1 MAVREVEFVIV
12 GGGVAAAKA
21 AEGLRSAGGDGPTL
35 LLTAEP
41 ELPYERPP
49 LSKAFLRGEAGR
61 DKTRT
66 HDEAWYR
73 DHEVELLLAT
83 RASTL
88 DPATRTVTTE
98 VGDQLRYG
106 TGLVLATGAQP
117 VRLELPGEDLEG
129 VYYLRTVDD
138 AERLRAAI
146 SSAESMVV
154 LGGGFIGAEVAA
166 SATQMDTRVTILEL
180 ADTLWTRA
188 VGPEM
193 GQFFEAFLRDRGVH
207 VRTRTRAERLEGR
220 DSVEAVVL
228 GDGTRLAA
236 DVVVI
241 GVGVRPDTDL
251 AERAGLP
258 VDDGILVDQRLRAA
272 DGVYAAG
279 DVARYYSPLYG
290 KHLRVEHYEVAEHP
304 LFGRIRI
311 EHWAEALNQGLLA
324 GRNLAGSGG
333 RYDRIPYFFSD
344 QFDLSLSY
352 LGHVPEWDELVV
364 RGNREVAEPRF
375 VAWYLR
381 DGIPR
386 AALIVNDWDATD
398 PVREVI
404 RRGQPVGPD
413 ELEQIP

>member
-1 MAVREVEFVIV
+1 MAVREVEFAII

-21 AEGLRSAGGDGPTL
+21 AEGLRAAGGEGPAVVL
-35 LLTAEP
+35 AAEP

-49 LSKAFLRGEAGR
+49 LSKEFLRGEAGR
-61 DKTRT
+61 EKTRT

-73 DHEVELLLAT
+73 DHQVEVLLAT

-106 TGLVLATGAQP
+106 RGVVLATGAQP

-146 SSAESMVV
+146 SRAESLVI

-166 SATQMDTRVTILEL
+166 SATQMDTRVTLLEV
-180 ADTLWTRA
+180 AETLWARA

-193 GQFFEAFLRDRGVH
+193 GRFLEAFLRDRGVH
-207 VRTRTRAERLEGR
+207 VRTRTRAERLEGGE
-220 DSVEAVVL
+220 SVEAVVL
-228 GDGTRLAA
+228 PDGTRLHA

-241 GVGVRPDTDL
+241 GVGVRPDSDL

-258 VDDGILVDQRLRAA
+258 VGDGILVDRELRAA
-272 DGVYAAG
+272 DGVWAAG
-279 DVARYYSPLYG
+279 DVAN
-290 KHLRVEHYEVAEHP
+290 ADHP

-311 EHWAEALNQGLLA
+311 DHWAEALNQGLLA
-324 GRNLAGSGG
+324 GRNLAGAGEAYE
-333 RYDRIPYFFSD
+333 RVPCFFSD
-344 QFDLSLSY
+344 QFDLSLCY
-352 LGHVPEWDELVV
+352 LGHAREWDQLVV
-364 RGNREVAEPRF
+364 RGSRELAEPTF

-381 DGIPR
+381 GGTPR
-386 AALIVNDWDATD
+386 AALIVNDRDAED

-404 RRGQPVGPD
+404 RRGRPVDARRLADQDVGLAD
-413 ELEQIP
+413 L

>member
-1 MAVREVEFVIV
+1 MAVREVEFVVV

-21 AEGLRSAGGDGPTL
+21 AEGLRAAGGEGTAVVVA
-35 LLTAEP
+35 AEP
-41 ELPYERPP
+41 ELPYGRPM

-61 DKTRT
+61 ETTRT

-73 DHEVELLLAT
+73 DHQVELLLAT

-88 DPATRTVTTE
+88 DQATRTVTTE

-106 TGLVLATGAQP
+106 GGLVLATGAQP
-117 VRLELPGEDLEG
+117 NRLGLPGEELDG

-146 SSAESMVV
+146 SRAESMVV
-154 LGGGFIGAEVAA
+154 IGGGFIGAEVAA
-166 SATQMDTRVTILEL
+166 SATQMDTRVTLLERS
-180 ADTLWTRA
+180 DTVWTRA

-193 GQFFEAFLRDRGVH
+193 GRFFEAFLRDRGVH

-220 DSVEAVVL
+220 DIVEAVVL
-228 GDGTRLAA
+228 PDGTRLAA

-258 VDDGILVDQRLRAA
+258 VDNGILVDRHLRAA
-272 DGVYAAG
+272 DGVLAAG
-279 DVARYYSPLYG
+279 DVAN
-290 KHLRVEHYEVAEHP
+290 AEHP

-324 GRNLAGSGG
+324 GRNLAGADG

-352 LGHVPEWDELVV
+352 LGHVREWDELVV
-364 RGNREVAEPRF
+364 RGSQAVDDPRF

-386 AALIVNDWDATD
+386 AALIVNDWDAED

-404 RRGQPVGPD
+404 RRGAPVEPE
-413 ELEQIP
+413 ELQRIL

>member
-21 AEGLRSAGGDGPTL
+21 AEGLRAAGGDGPAVV
-35 LLTAEP
+35 LTAEP

-49 LSKAFLRGEAGR
+49 LSKDFLRGEAGR
-61 DKTRT
+61 EKVRT

-73 DHEVELLLAT
+73 DHDVEVLLAT

-106 TGLVLATGAQP
+106 RGLVLATGAQP
-117 VRLELPGEDLEG
+117 NRLGLPGEELDG

-146 SSAESMVV
+146 SRAESMVV
-154 LGGGFIGAEVAA
+154 IGGGFIGAEVAA
-166 SATQMDTRVTILEL
+166 SATQMDTRVTLLERS
-180 ADTLWTRA
+180 DTLWTRA

-193 GQFFEAFLRDRGVH
+193 GRFFEAFQRDRGVH
-207 VRTRTRAERLEGR
+207 VRTRTRAERIEGG
-220 DSVEAVVL
+220 DQVEAVVL
-228 GDGTRLAA
+228 PDGSRLHA

-241 GVGVRPDTDL
+241 GVGVHPDTDL

-258 VDDGILVDQRLRAA
+258 VDDGVLVDERLRAA
-272 DGVYAAG
+272 EGVWAAG
-279 DVARYYSPLYG
+279 DVAN
-290 KHLRVEHYEVAEHP
+290 ADHP

-324 GRNLAGSGG
+324 GRNLAGAGD
-333 RYDRIPYFFSD
+333 RYDRVPYFFSD

-352 LGHVPEWDELVV
+352 LGHVREWDKLVV
-364 RGNREVAEPRF
+364 QGSREVDDPRF

-381 DGIPR
+381 DGTPR
-386 AALIVNDWDATD
+386 AALIVNDWDAED

-404 RRGQPVGPD
+404 RRGAPVDPE
-413 ELEQIP
+413 ELQRIR

>member
-1 MAVREVEFVIV
+1 MAVRDVEFVII

-21 AEGLRSAGGDGPTL
+21 AEGVRAAGGEGTTVV
-35 LLTAEP
+35 LTAEP

-49 LSKAFLRGEAGR
+49 LSKEFLRGEAGR
-61 DKTRT
+61 DTIRT

-88 DPATRTVTTE
+88 DPATCTVTTE
-98 VGDQLRYG
+98 VGDQLHYG
-106 TGLVLATGAQP
+106 AGLVLATGAQP
-117 VRLELPGEDLEG
+117 VRLELPGEELEG

-146 SSAESMVV
+146 SRAESMVV
-154 LGGGFIGAEVAA
+154 IGGGFIGAEVAA
-166 SATQMDTRVTILEL
+166 SATQMDTRVTLLEL

-193 GQFFEAFLRDRGVH
+193 GRFFEAFLRDRGVH
-207 VRTRTRAERLEGR
+207 VRTRTKAERLEGR
-220 DSVEAVVL
+220 DTVEAVVL
-228 GDGTRLAA
+228 
-236 DVVVI
+236 
-241 GVGVRPDTDL
+241 PDADL

-258 VDDGILVDQRLRAA
+258 VDNGILVDQRLRAA
-272 DGVYAAG
+272 DGVFAAG
-279 DVARYYSPLYG
+279 DVAN
-290 KHLRVEHYEVAEHP
+290 AEHP

-324 GRNLAGSGG
+324 GRNLAGAGQ

-352 LGHVPEWDELVV
+352 LGYVREWDELVV
-364 RGNREVAEPRF
+364 RGDREVAEPKF
-375 VAWYLR
+375 IAWYLR
-381 DGIPR
+381 DGVPR
-386 AALIVNDWDATD
+386 AALIVNDWDAED
-398 PVREVI
+398 PVRELI
-404 RRGQPVGPD
+404 RRGQPATPE
-413 ELEQIP
+413 ELERIR

>member
-1 MAVREVEFVIV
+1 MAVRDVEFVIV

-21 AEGLRSAGGDGPTL
+21 AEGLRAAGGEGATVV
-35 LLTAEP
+35 LTAEP

-49 LSKAFLRGEAGR
+49 LSKEFLRGEVGR

-73 DHEVELLLAT
+73 DHEVEVLLAT

-88 DPATRTVTTE
+88 DQATRTVTTE

-106 TGLVLATGAQP
+106 GGLVMATGAQP

-146 SSAESMVV
+146 SRAESMVII
-154 LGGGFIGAEVAA
+154 GGGFIAAEVAA
-166 SATQMDTRVTILEL
+166 SATQMDTRVTLL
-180 ADTLWTRA
+180 AARNLWTRA
-188 VGPEM
+188 VGSEM
-193 GQFFEAFLRDRGVH
+193 GRFFEDFLRDRGVH
-207 VRTRTRAERLEGR
+207 VRTRTRAERLEGG

-228 GDGTRLAA
+228 PDGTRLHA

-241 GVGVRPDTDL
+241 GVGVRPDVDL

-258 VDDGILVDQRLRAA
+258 VDNGILVDQQLRAA
-272 DGVYAAG
+272 DGVWAAG
-279 DVARYYSPLYG
+279 DVAN
-290 KHLRVEHYEVAEHP
+290 AEHP

-324 GRNLAGSGG
+324 GGNLAGAGE
-333 RYDRIPYFFSD
+333 RYDRVPYFYSD
-344 QFDLSLSY
+344 QFDLSVSY
-352 LGHVPEWDELVV
+352 LGFAREWDELVV
-364 RGNREVAEPRF
+364 RGSRELKEPKF
-375 VAWYLR
+375 IAWYLFQ
-381 DGIPR
+381 GTPR
-386 AALIVNDWDATD
+386 AALIVNDWDAED

-404 RRGQPVGPD
+404 RRAQPVDRDRLADDGVD
-413 ELEQIP
+413 LERL

>member
-1 MAVREVEFVIV
+1 MTVREVEFVIV

-21 AEGLRSAGGDGPTL
+21 AEGFRAAGGEGTGVL
-35 LLTAEP
+35 LAAEP

-49 LSKAFLRGEAGR
+49 LSKEFLRGEAGR
-61 DKTRT
+61 EKTRT

-73 DHEVELLLAT
+73 DHDVEVLLAT

-98 VGDQLRYG
+98 VGDQLRYAG
-106 TGLVLATGAQP
+106 GLVLATGAQP
-117 VRLELPGEDLEG
+117 VRLELPGEDLDG
-129 VYYLRTVDD
+129 VYYLRTVED

-146 SSAESMVV
+146 SRAESMVI

-193 GQFFEAFLRDRGVH
+193 GRFLEAFLRDRGVH
-207 VRTRTRAERLEGR
+207 VRTRTRAERLEGGR
-220 DSVEAVVL
+220 QVEAVVL
-228 GDGTRLAA
+228 PDGSRLPA
-236 DVVVI
+236 DLVVI
-241 GVGVRPDTDL
+241 GVGARPDTGL

-258 VDDGILVDQRLRAA
+258 VDDGILVDGQLRAA
-272 DGVYAAG
+272 GGVWAAG
-279 DVARYYSPLYG
+279 DVAS
-290 KHLRVEHYEVAEHP
+290 AEHP
-304 LFGRIRI
+304 LFGRIRV

-324 GRNLAGSGG
+324 GRNLAGAGE
-333 RYDRIPYFFSD
+333 RYDRVPYFFSN
-344 QFDLSLSY
+344 QFDLHLSY
-352 LGHVPEWDELVV
+352 LGHVREWDELVV
-364 RGNREVAEPRF
+364 RGSREVAEPRF

-381 DGIPR
+381 GSAPR
-386 AALIVNDWDATD
+386 AALIVNDRHAED

-404 RRGQPVGPD
+404 RRGRPVDPARLADPGV
-413 ELEQIP
+413 ELGEL

>member
-1 MAVREVEFVIV
+1 MAVRDVEFVIV

-21 AEGLRSAGGDGPTL
+21 AEGVRAAGGEGTAVV
-35 LLTAEP
+35 LTAEP

-49 LSKAFLRGEAGR
+49 LSKDFLRGEAGR
-61 DKTRT
+61 EKLRT

-106 TGLVLATGAQP
+106 GLLLATGARP

-146 SSAESMVV
+146 SRAESMVMI
-154 LGGGFIGAEVAA
+154 GGGFIGAEVAA
-166 SATQMDTRVTILEL
+166 SATQMDTRVTLLEV

-188 VGPEM
+188 VGAEL
-193 GQFFEAFLRDRGVH
+193 GGFFEAFLRDRGVH
-207 VRTRTRAERLEGR
+207 VRTRTRAERLEGG
-220 DSVEAVVL
+220 DGVEAVVL
-228 GDGTRLAA
+228 PDGTRLHA

-241 GVGVRPDTDL
+241 GVGVRPDTEL

-258 VDDGILVDQRLRAA
+258 VGDGILVDQQLAA
-272 DGVYAAG
+272 AAGVWAAG
-279 DVARYYSPLYG
+279 DVAN
-290 KHLRVEHYEVAEHP
+290 ADHP
-304 LFGRIRI
+304 LFGRVRI

-324 GRNLAGSGG
+324 GRNLAGAGE
-333 RYDRIPYFFSD
+333 RYDRVPYFYSD

-352 LGHVPEWDELVV
+352 LGHARDWDGLIV
-364 RGNREVAEPRF
+364 RGSRDVREPKF

-381 DGIPR
+381 QGVPR
-386 AALIVNDWDATD
+386 AALIVNDWDAED

-404 RRGQPVGPD
+404 RRARPVNPD
-413 ELEQIP
+413 RLADQGVDLGEL

>member
-21 AEGLRSAGGDGPTL
+21 AEGVRAAGGEGAAVVL
-35 LLTAEP
+35 AAEP
-41 ELPYERPP
+41 ELPYERPK
-49 LSKAFLRGEAGR
+49 LSKEFLRGEAGR
-61 DKTRT
+61 DQTRT

-73 DHEVELLLAT
+73 DHDVEVLPAT

-106 TGLVLATGAQP
+106 GLVLATGAQP
-117 VRLELPGEDLEG
+117 VRLDLPGQDLEG

-146 SSAESMVV
+146 SRAESMVIV
-154 LGGGFIGAEVAA
+154 GGGFIGAEVAA
-166 SATQMDTRVTILEL
+166 SATQMDTRVTLLEL
-180 ADTLWTRA
+180 AETLWTRA

-193 GQFFEAFLRDRGVH
+193 GRFFEAFLRDRGVH
-207 VRTRTRAERLEGR
+207 VRTRTRAARVEG
-220 DSVEAVVL
+220 DDTVEAVVL
-228 GDGTRLAA
+228 PDDTRLHA

-241 GVGVRPDTDL
+241 GVGVRPDTGL

-258 VDDGILVDQRLRAA
+258 VDDGILVDQQLRAA
-272 DGVYAAG
+272 DGIWAAG
-279 DVARYYSPLYG
+279 DVASA
-290 KHLRVEHYEVAEHP
+290 HHP

-324 GRNLAGSGG
+324 GRNLAGAGE
-333 RYDRIPYFFSD
+333 RYERVPYFFSD

-352 LGHVPEWDELVV
+352 LGHVREWDELVV
-364 RGNREVAEPRF
+364 RGSRDVEEPRF

-381 DGIPR
+381 GGTPR
-386 AALIVNDWDATD
+386 AALIVNDWDAED

-404 RRGQPVGPD
+404 RRARPVDPERLAD
-413 ELEQIP
+413 EAVDLGSL